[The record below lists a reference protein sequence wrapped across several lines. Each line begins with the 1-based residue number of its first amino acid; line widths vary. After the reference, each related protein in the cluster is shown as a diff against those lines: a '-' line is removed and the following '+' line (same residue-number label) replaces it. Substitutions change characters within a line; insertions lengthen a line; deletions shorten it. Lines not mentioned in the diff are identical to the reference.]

1 LPLILKKLQEITQ
14 KLSLPPHDTGQLGVH
29 EFSPILP
36 PIRTD
41 QTGLPHISSFP
52 DRDAQL
58 NKAMTLTRK
67 NRPTGFTLIEAT
79 VVLACIAI
87 LGTIWAI
94 NIRRAKGISTRIK
107 CVSNLKI
114 AALSLKIYASDH
126 NDHYAW
132 QVEPDISF
140 STPLAT
146 MNLADRTTN
155 SIADCAAWAQWGCLS
170 NELGSPKIL
179 LCSGNRLK
187 KNSIATDW
195 STSEFRGFFAK
206 RGFDR
211 MDHGMDL
218 ISEIRCALDYRSF
231 RGPLFKTFLLCRAVS
246 RATTVGMVWK
256 ATSRWRTAA
265 CSRSPVSNYARASV
279 SPPMQLAHPQ

>member
-1 LPLILKKLQEITQ
+1 
-14 KLSLPPHDTGQLGVH
+14 
-29 EFSPILP
+29 
-36 PIRTD
+36 
-41 QTGLPHISSFP
+41 
-52 DRDAQL
+52 
-58 NKAMTLTRK
+58 MTLTRK

-94 NIRRAKGISTRIK
+94 NIRRAKEISTRRK
-107 CVSNLKI
+107 CVSNLKS

-211 MDHGMDL
+211 MHRVHHGMDL
-218 ISEIRCALDYRSF
+218 ISYNREVGYDTSISYFLNLDADESIPAGILCGDANVSWISPGLGGDLDQRNPMRAGLQVITGQAGENLSFVSGRQQGHYRRHGLEGNIALADGSVQQVTSEQLRQTFSISTNAI
-231 RGPLFKTFLLCRAVS
+231 GSPLLNLLI
-246 RATTVGMVWK
+246 
-256 ATSRWRTAA
+256 
-265 CSRSPVSNYARASV
+265 
-279 SPPMQLAHPQ
+279 PQ